1 MDDIINTIASRSVSM
16 ECLFRNFDYAIV
28 YNNEDGTVANK
39 VLARS
44 DQTSF
49 LTKHLRVYGGTGSY
63 DGHRI
68 GRLLRNFTFS
78 GKGLVDNPANPRSH
92 ITSFNDKNETSVFA
106 GEMTTAEALQISKEE
121 KRMANEVVYTKE
133 QYDALKAELDQFK
146 AVSQKATEKE
156 IDGLKAQIAEL
167 STTISSLSSELE
179 ASKEVSIAKE
189 TKVVALETELTETNA
204 KLLTAEKSIKES
216 EEKAVNAARR
226 ALLVERVDADKAENL
241 IQKFANASQEMFDA
255 LVDSLP
261 VKAKC
266 DPATDDEE
274 DPEDKK
280 GKADEVVVTDL
291 EDAKA
296 EDSADMASG
305 GTQEEETLRSKAS
318 AWFSSNVLRS
328 THNKQ

>member
-1 MDDIINTIASRSVSM
+1 
-16 ECLFRNFDYAIV
+16 
-28 YNNEDGTVANK
+28 
-39 VLARS
+39 
-44 DQTSF
+44 
-49 LTKHLRVYGGTGSY
+49 
-63 DGHRI
+63 
-68 GRLLRNFTFS
+68 
-78 GKGLVDNPANPRSH
+78 
-92 ITSFNDKNETSVFA
+92 
-106 GEMTTAEALQISKEE
+106 MTTAEALQISKEE

>member
-1 MDDIINTIASRSVSM
+1 
-16 ECLFRNFDYAIV
+16 
-28 YNNEDGTVANK
+28 
-39 VLARS
+39 
-44 DQTSF
+44 
-49 LTKHLRVYGGTGSY
+49 
-63 DGHRI
+63 
-68 GRLLRNFTFS
+68 
-78 GKGLVDNPANPRSH
+78 
-92 ITSFNDKNETSVFA
+92 
-106 GEMTTAEALQISKEE
+106 MTTAEALQISKEE

-146 AVSQKATEKE
+146 AVSQQATKDE

-189 TKVVALETELTETNA
+189 TKVVALETELTDANA
-204 KLLTAEKSIKES
+204 KLAVAVQSIRDAEIE
-216 EEKAVNAARR
+216 AINASRK
-226 ALLVERVDADKAENL
+226 ALLLERVDADKVDNL

-274 DPEDKK
+274 DPEEKK

-296 EDSADMASG
+296 EDGAEMASG

>member
-1 MDDIINTIASRSVSM
+1 
-16 ECLFRNFDYAIV
+16 
-28 YNNEDGTVANK
+28 
-39 VLARS
+39 
-44 DQTSF
+44 
-49 LTKHLRVYGGTGSY
+49 
-63 DGHRI
+63 
-68 GRLLRNFTFS
+68 
-78 GKGLVDNPANPRSH
+78 
-92 ITSFNDKNETSVFA
+92 
-106 GEMTTAEALQISKEE
+106 
-121 KRMANEVVYTKE
+121 MANEVVYTKE

-156 IDGLKAQIAEL
+156 IDGLKAQITEL

-179 ASKEVSIAKE
+179 ASKEVFIAKE
-189 TKVVALETELTETNA
+189 TKVVALETELTEANA
-204 KLLTAEKSIKES
+204 KLLAAEKSIKDAEIQ
-216 EEKAVNAARR
+216 AINATRK
-226 ALLVERVDADKAENL
+226 ALLVERVDADKVDNL

-266 DPATDDEE
+266 DPAMDEE
-274 DPEDKK
+274 EEDEEK
-280 GKADEVVVTDL
+280 GKADEVVTDL
-291 EDAKA
+291 EDATA